1 MRELEWPQRMVAPP
15 SKRDKRKYC
24 HFHRDHGHDTENCF
38 QLKEELER
46 LLKRGF
52 LARYMKN
59 DRGKEMAVKS
69 PTNPPPRAG
78 VINVISGGIAA
89 GGDSNSARKSY
100 ARSSGVL
107 TDNGSAADVLTWDAL
122 LGLKAPLE
130 KLRSVTTPLQ
140 GFGGATVIPEGTI
153 ELPVTLETYP
163 ASITI
168 VTKFLVVKT
177 HMA

>member
-1 MRELEWPQRMVAPP
+1 MAVPP

-46 LLKRGF
+46 LLRRGF

-59 DRGKEMAVKS
+59 DRGKEMAVES

-78 VINVISGGIAA
+78 VINVISGDIVDFDVKRVLI
-89 GGDSNSARKSY
+89 DSGN
-100 ARSSGVL
+100 
-107 TDNGSAADVLTWDAL
+107 AADVLTWDAL

-140 GFGGATVIPEGTI
+140 GFRGATVTPEGTI
-153 ELPVTLETYP
+153 ELPITLGTYQP
-163 ASITI
+163 ALQS
-168 VTKFLVVKT
+168 L
-177 HMA
+177 